1 MSQSKSAITR
11 IITPAM
17 LLACIVLGS
26 IAATDDAPLAA
37 PAGLTAAN
45 GTAPGRVDLTWDSVP
60 GATHY
65 RVGWIADADVDRTP
79 GADWLNNFNFVDRA
93 GPDTS
98 YTVQNLAPG
107 ERYYFIVGSL
117 RGRFG
122 DAGDAWSS
130 WADVTTTEM
139 PAAPETDRPTDC
151 VAAGACLPIKN
162 LGTFKGTGSN
172 ASNIVRLDAGLY
184 RATSTHET
192 TSMHEAR
199 RSFHVELLAMEEG
212 RSVRLAYIPAVSVQ
226 SASLVIDTLHIRPAE
241 ASSGAKAGNYLLQV
255 EARGNWTVTI
265 EQISAN

>member
-1 MSQSKSAITR
+1 MSQIKSAITR

-26 IAATDDAPLAA
+26 IAATGDAPLAA
-37 PAGLTAAN
+37 PTGLTAAN

-65 RVGWIADADVDRTP
+65 RVGWIADSDVDRTP

-139 PAAPETDRPTDC
+139 PTAPETNRPTDC
-151 VAAGACLPIKN
+151 VAAGACLPIKSI
-162 LGTFKGTGSN
+162 GTFKGTGDN
-172 ASNIVRLDAGLY
+172 ASNVVRLDAGLY
-184 RATSTHET
+184 RAISMGET
-192 TSMHEAR
+192 GRVLS
-199 RSFHVELLAMEEG
+199 VKLLRIEEMG
-212 RSVRLAYIPAVSVQ
+212 SIWLADQDSV
-226 SASLVIDTLHIRPAE
+226 SAFYIRPAE
-241 ASSGAKAGNYLLQV
+241 PSYGYKARNYLLAV
-255 EARGNWTVTI
+255 EAGGNWTVTI
-265 EQISAN
+265 EQVSAH